1 MRGEKVVNRAT
12 NAGVHAATGFEFQK
26 HCALFIYLDRYFQDI
41 DKIFFIC
48 FEHHDDF
55 LFAYLNDLGELKDI
69 EIYQAKK
76 STSQWGLNKKLI
88 EPLSKILDT
97 VDQVEKD
104 EIQKEEDYKAL
115 LFFITNGY
123 IKLTKNKITELI
135 NASNLK
141 VPFLQLPEII
151 QEDIKKQILSLNKSA
166 AISELDKLNFQYIDF
181 PQNYEAQKDQ
191 LIGMFDRLFGEKVH
205 DHKAAID
212 TLLSIFRSVELTFN
226 QGNQSRLLDEKKRIT
241 SDELSDSM
249 SIITEKT
256 MAFKLWRKYASDIAR
271 SLEIPIKE
279 HKAFELYL
287 QSSFDFFK
295 DKTQVQHQKIKDFVF
310 SNKSVLEN
318 YYTDIEAIYDLA
330 ERYKKEHRGSLP
342 AIQLRAA
349 IFAAYIEMKGKE

>member
-1 MRGEKVVNRAT
+1 MVVNRAT

-41 DKIFFIC
+41 DKNFFIS

-69 EIYQAKK
+69 EIYQSKK

-88 EPLSKILDT
+88 EPLSKILDA

-104 EIQKEEDYKAL
+104 EIQKEEDYKVL
-115 LFFITNGY
+115 LFFITNAY
-123 IKLTKNKITELI
+123 IKLTKRKITELI
-135 NASNLK
+135 NAENLK
-141 VPFLQLPEII
+141 APFLKLHEII
-151 QEDIKKQILSLNKSA
+151 QKEIKLKILSLNNSA

-212 TLLSIFRSVELTFN
+212 ALLAKFRLVELTFN
-226 QGNQSRLLDEKKRIT
+226 QRNQSHLLDEKKRIT
-241 SDELSDSM
+241 SDELSDTM
-249 SIITEKT
+249 LIITGKT
-256 MAFKLWRKYASDIAR
+256 MAFKLWREHASDIAR
-271 SLEIPIKE
+271 SFEIPIKD
-279 HKAFELYL
+279 HNSFKLYL
-287 QSSFDFFK
+287 QSSFDLFK

-310 SNKSVLEN
+310 SNKSILEN
-318 YYTDIEAIYDLA
+318 HYTDIEAIHDLTK
-330 ERYKKEHRGSLP
+330 RYKKEHHGSLP
-342 AIQLRAA
+342 DIQLRAA

>member
-1 MRGEKVVNRAT
+1 M
-12 NAGVHAATGFEFQK
+12 
-26 HCALFIYLDRYFQDI
+26 
-41 DKIFFIC
+41 
-48 FEHHDDF
+48 
-55 LFAYLNDLGELKDI
+55 
-69 EIYQAKK
+69 
-76 STSQWGLNKKLI
+76 
-88 EPLSKILDT
+88 KILDT

-135 NASNLK
+135 NAANLK

-151 QEDIKKQILSLNKSA
+151 QEDIKKQILSLNKNA
-166 AISELDKLNFQYIDF
+166 AISELDKLNFQYIDI
-181 PQNYEAQKDQ
+181 ADTVKSQKDQ
-191 LIGMFDRLFGEKVH
+191 LIGMFGRLFGEKVH

-212 TLLSIFRSVELTFN
+212 TLLSKFRSVELTFN

-241 SDELSDSM
+241 SDQLSDSM
-249 SIITEKT
+249 KIITEKT
-256 MAFKLWRKYASDIAR
+256 MAFKIWRKYASEIAR
-271 SLEIPIKE
+271 SFEIPIKE
-279 HKAFELYL
+279 HKSFELYL

>member
-1 MRGEKVVNRAT
+1 
-12 NAGVHAATGFEFQK
+12 
-26 HCALFIYLDRYFQDI
+26 
-41 DKIFFIC
+41 
-48 FEHHDDF
+48 
-55 LFAYLNDLGELKDI
+55 
-69 EIYQAKK
+69 
-76 STSQWGLNKKLI
+76 
-88 EPLSKILDT
+88 
-97 VDQVEKD
+97 
-104 EIQKEEDYKAL
+104 
-115 LFFITNGY
+115 
-123 IKLTKNKITELI
+123 
-135 NASNLK
+135 
-141 VPFLQLPEII
+141 
-151 QEDIKKQILSLNKSA
+151 
-166 AISELDKLNFQYIDF
+166 
-181 PQNYEAQKDQ
+181 
-191 LIGMFDRLFGEKVH
+191 
-205 DHKAAID
+205 
-212 TLLSIFRSVELTFN
+212 
-226 QGNQSRLLDEKKRIT
+226 
-241 SDELSDSM
+241 M

>member
-1 MRGEKVVNRAT
+1 MVVNRAT

-41 DKIFFIC
+41 DKNFFIS

-69 EIYQAKK
+69 EIYQSKK

-88 EPLSKILDT
+88 EPLSKILDA

-104 EIQKEEDYKAL
+104 EIQKEEDYKVL
-115 LFFITNGY
+115 LFFITNAY
-123 IKLTKNKITELI
+123 IKLTKRKITELI
-135 NASNLK
+135 NAENLK
-141 VPFLQLPEII
+141 APFLKLHEII
-151 QEDIKKQILSLNKSA
+151 QKEIKLKILSLNNSA

-212 TLLSIFRSVELTFN
+212 ALLAKFRLVELTFN
-226 QGNQSRLLDEKKRIT
+226 QRNQSHLLDEKKRIT
-241 SDELSDSM
+241 SDELSDTM
-249 SIITEKT
+249 LIITGKT
-256 MAFKLWRKYASDIAR
+256 MAFKLWREHASDIAR
-271 SLEIPIKE
+271 SFEIPIKD
-279 HKAFELYL
+279 HNSFKLYL
-287 QSSFDFFK
+287 QSSFDLFK

-318 YYTDIEAIYDLA
+318 YYTDIEAIHDLTK
-330 ERYKKEHRGSLP
+330 RYKKEHHGSLP
-342 AIQLRAA
+342 DIQLRAA